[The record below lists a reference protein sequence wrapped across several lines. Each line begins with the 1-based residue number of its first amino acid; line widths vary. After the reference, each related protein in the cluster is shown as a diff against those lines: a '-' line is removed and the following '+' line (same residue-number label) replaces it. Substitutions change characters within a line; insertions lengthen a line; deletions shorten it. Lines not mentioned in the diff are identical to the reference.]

1 MSKHVSNK
9 DHTDRPMPGSPEP
22 QGDPNAEPRG
32 GADEAPVTPHNHAGQ
47 DGPVADRQPDA
58 PPGEPAALE
67 AGPERTRELQER
79 IRQLEEENGDLKDRL
94 LRSLA
99 DFENF
104 RKRMFRERE
113 EAVKYANSSLL
124 SDLIEIIDDFERA
137 IQSAEV
143 SQDFDSFRDGVTM
156 IEKQL
161 VSMLERNW
169 GLQRFQSAG
178 EEFDPEKHQ
187 AIALEAVSDHD
198 KPVVLEDYQKG
209 YRLHD
214 RILRP
219 AKVKV
224 SQPVPQEV
232 DNGTTT
238 EQDES

>member
-1 MSKHVSNK
+1 MSKHVSNE
-9 DHTDRPMPGSPEP
+9 DHTDRPMPGSPQP

-32 GADEAPVTPHNHAGQ
+32 GADEAPVTPYYNAGQ
-47 DGPVADRQPDA
+47 GGPAADRQPDA
-58 PPGEPAALE
+58 PPEEPARPE
-67 AGPERTRELQER
+67 AAPERTRELQER
-79 IRQLEEENGDLKDRL
+79 IRQLEEENSDLKDRL

-137 IQSAEV
+137 LQSAEA
-143 SQDFDSFRDGVTM
+143 SQDFDSFRAGVTM
-156 IEKQL
+156 IERQL
-161 VSMLERNW
+161 MSMLERNW
-169 GLQRFQSAG
+169 GLKRFQSAG

-224 SQPVPQEV
+224 SQPAPQEV
-232 DNGTTT
+232 DHGTTT

>member
-1 MSKHVSNK
+1 MSK
-9 DHTDRPMPGSPEP
+9 DRSSEIENNNIENNNEESADYRPPAADSPQAPQPLQGEGSS
-22 QGDPNAEPRG
+22 G
-32 GADEAPVTPHNHAGQ
+32 
-47 DGPVADRQPDA
+47 QPDA
-58 PPGEPAALE
+58 PAQEEDPVSRLEGRVRALE
-67 AGPERTRELQER
+67 K
-79 IRQLEEENGDLKDRL
+79 ENASLKDQL

-113 EAVKYANSSLL
+113 EAVRYANASLL

-137 IQSAEV
+137 IQSAAV
-143 SQDFDSFRDGVTM
+143 SRDFESFHAGVSM
-156 IEKQL
+156 IERQL

-169 GLQRFQSAG
+169 GLKRFQSAG

-187 AIALEAVSDHD
+187 AIALEPMRGQE
-198 KPVVLEDYQKG
+198 KPIVLEDYQKG

-224 SQPVPQEV
+224 SQPANE
-232 DNGTTT
+232 
-238 EQDES
+238 EAESNSGPEEP